1 MLEKSP
7 TGWLAGGPDPTM
19 ADYMMSFGLENLADR
34 APDLVGPKTKAWV
47 ELVQER

>member
-1 MLEKSP
+1 
-7 TGWLAGGPDPTM
+7 M
-19 ADYMMSFGLENLADR
+19 ADYMMSFGMDKLAER